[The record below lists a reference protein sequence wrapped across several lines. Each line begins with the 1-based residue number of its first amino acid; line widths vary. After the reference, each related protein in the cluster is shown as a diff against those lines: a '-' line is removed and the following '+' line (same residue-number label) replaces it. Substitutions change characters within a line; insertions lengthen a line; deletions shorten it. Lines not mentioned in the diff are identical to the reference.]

1 MCSQSRYAGGMAP
14 FSTADS
20 TPVPSREG
28 LIWLDH
34 TTSTQDVVL
43 EHASELAH
51 GAAIATDDQRSGRGR
66 NGRTWQAERG
76 QSIAVSTLLRPAGL
90 TPALPAQH
98 WPWITLT
105 AAAAVVDLVRG
116 WGVPAS
122 VKWPNDVM
130 IYDEDGT
137 GRKLAGILAQVSA
150 DSTGVVLG
158 IGLNRDFASSARPSE
173 QAAALSDWLDPADV
187 PDAQRLAE
195 SVRAAVLKAIDE
207 LTSGAHPAERVSAVM
222 HTLGQRVRAELPG
235 GVTITG
241 AASGLGESGTLLIDV
256 EHVRGPEF
264 DDASK
269 SRGTL
274 DEKTEIRGKIVTGET
289 YEVSAADVVH
299 LRPQHRTGTRVSGGN
314 LAEES
319 ERHEGHRAGE

>member
-1 MCSQSRYAGGMAP
+1 MAP
-14 FSTADS
+14 LSTSDS
-20 TPVPSREG
+20 PPVPSREG
-28 LIWLDH
+28 LTWHDH
-34 TTSTQDVVL
+34 TASTQDVVL
-43 EHASELAH
+43 EYASELVH

-76 QSIAVSTLLRPAGL
+76 QSIAVSTLLRPATL

-116 WGVPAS
+116 WGVPAA

-137 GRKLAGILAQVSA
+137 GRKLAGILAQVTA
-150 DSTGVVLG
+150 DATGVVLG
-158 IGLNRDFASSARPSE
+158 IGLNRDFASGERPSE
-173 QAAALSDWLDPADV
+173 QAVALSDWM
-187 PDAQRLAE
+187 DAGELPESQSLAE
-195 SVRAAVLKAIDE
+195 TIRDTVLGAIE
-207 LTSGAHPAERVSAVM
+207 GLSGGPRPAERVSAVM

-235 GVTITG
+235 GMTIIG
-241 AASGLGESGTLLIDV
+241 AARGLGESGTLLIDV

-264 DDASK
+264 DGASK
-269 SRGTL
+269 SPGEL
-274 DEKTEIRGKIVTGET
+274 DEKAEIRGKIGTGET

-299 LRPQHRTGTRVSGGN
+299 LRPQYRAGLREPEGSFV
-314 LAEES
+314 EES
-319 ERHEGHRAGE
+319 DRNEGDRAGE